1 MGVVEPQV
9 AEGLRDGFRHGERR
23 NREPAL
29 GGGQFGLRAGQLRVQ
44 RHMGDRVHPG
54 PAGGADHGLQRLP
67 GERPGCSRHLCG
79 DLDVVHALLP
89 RSATKAGASSGPAS
103 RLLSGKCGM
112 RDW

>member
-1 MGVVEPQV
+1 MQGGDARPRVGVVEPQV

-54 PAGGADHGLQRLP
+54 PAGGGEGGRGGGEGHRAQPPPAGGADHGLQRLP
-67 GERPGCSRHLCG
+67 GERPGAPG
-79 DLDVVHALLP
+79 T
-89 RSATKAGASSGPAS
+89 SAVILT
-103 RLLSGKCGM
+103 
-112 RDW
+112 